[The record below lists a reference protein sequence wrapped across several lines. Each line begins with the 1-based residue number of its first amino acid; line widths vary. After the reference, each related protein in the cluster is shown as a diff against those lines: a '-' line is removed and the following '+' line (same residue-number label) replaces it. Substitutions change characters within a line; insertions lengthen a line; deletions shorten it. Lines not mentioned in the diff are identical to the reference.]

1 MLIILYH
8 TASYMAIF
16 CLTFKNPPHLTCYVK
31 VRFGFAN
38 FMAGKNKSAVTFVL
52 KPYLSQYMK
61 KSLSIIATAI
71 IVIAISMST
80 LSVTHSNPS
89 GAPAGVT
96 GSPGDGN
103 QTCAR
108 SGCHTGNAVQVQ
120 AGMISSDIPAEGYIP
135 GQTYSIT
142 ITLNQAGVSRWGF
155 EASPQNLS
163 GAKIGSLV
171 LTNTGQTRLI
181 SSGKYVTHTTAGNSG
196 STGSKSWTFD
206 WVAPVAGTGG
216 FSFYATAMATNN
228 NGNESGDK
236 VFRDELAIIESTST
250 SVQPHELGKNNL
262 TIFPN
267 PSVGDELHFSLN
279 EPAGEL
285 NAIRIYTLTGALVME
300 LGPDSFVQSHPVL
313 TIPSFKLESG
323 SYLLVAEYQK
333 GRFIKRFIR
342 N

>member
-1 MLIILYH
+1 
-8 TASYMAIF
+8 
-16 CLTFKNPPHLTCYVK
+16 
-31 VRFGFAN
+31 
-38 FMAGKNKSAVTFVL
+38 
-52 KPYLSQYMK
+52 MK
-61 KSLSIIATAI
+61 KTLSIAATI
-71 IVIAISMST
+71 LIVIFISAST
-80 LSVTHSNPS
+80 VSVTHSNPS

-108 SGCHTGNAVQVQ
+108 SGCHSGNPVQVE
-120 AGMISSDIPAEGYIP
+120 AGMISSDIPEEGYIP

-142 ITLNQAGVSRWGF
+142 INLNQAGVSRWGF

-171 LTNTGQTRLI
+171 LTNTGETRLI

-216 FSFYATAMATNN
+216 LSFYASVMAANN
-228 NGNESGDK
+228 DGGRTGDK
-236 VFRDELAIIESTST
+236 IFTDELAIIESTST
-250 SVQPHELGKNNL
+250 STETHESEEINL

-267 PSVGDELHFSLN
+267 PSVGDELHLSLN
-279 EPAGEL
+279 EPASEF

-300 LGPDSFVQSHPVL
+300 LGLDSFVQSHLVL

-323 SYLLVAEYQK
+323 SYLLVAEHQK